1 MARRLATEWL
11 FRPMRAPGRG
21 LQHRDML
28 VINHSALPRDPPDGP
43 NPRVGV
49 AGFAQ
54 GIRGFEAWTQQLA
67 PGAATPPQRHDGEL
81 AILVLQGSGKLQLPD
96 GPQRFQAPCTLV
108 VPPGAEHQVV
118 NHGGGL
124 LQLVIV
130 AAPPKG
136 VAPR

>member
-1 MARRLATEWL
+1 
-11 FRPMRAPGRG
+11 
-21 LQHRDML
+21 ML

-54 GIRGFEAWTQQLA
+54 GIRGFEAFTQQLE
-67 PGAATPPQRHDGEL
+67 PGASTGTRHHDGEL

-124 LQLVIV
+124 LQLVTV

>member
-1 MARRLATEWL
+1 
-11 FRPMRAPGRG
+11 MRAMAPGP
-21 LQHRDML
+21 QHRGML

-49 AGFAQ
+49 AGAAQ
-54 GIRGFEAWTQQLA
+54 GIHGFEAWTQQLE
-67 PGAATPPQRHDGEL
+67 PGASTGCQRHDGEL
-81 AILVLQGSGKLQLPD
+81 AILVLQGSGKLQLPG
-96 GPQRFQAPCTLV
+96 GPQRFQAPCTLI
-108 VPPGAEHQVV
+108 VPAGAEHQVV

-124 LQLVIV
+124 LQLVAV

>member
-1 MARRLATEWL
+1 MARG
-11 FRPMRAPGRG
+11 P
-21 LQHRDML
+21 QHRGML
-28 VINHSALPRDPPDGP
+28 VIHHSALPRDPPDGP

-49 AGFAQ
+49 AGAAQ
-54 GIRGFEAWTQQLA
+54 GIFGFEAWTQQLP
-67 PGAATPPQRHDGEL
+67 PGAATGPHRHDGEL

-118 NHGGGL
+118 NHGGSL
-124 LQLVIV
+124 LQLVAV

>member
-1 MARRLATEWL
+1 
-11 FRPMRAPGRG
+11 
-21 LQHRDML
+21 ML
-28 VINHSALPRDPPDGP
+28 VISHSALPRDPPDGP

-49 AGFAQ
+49 AGA
-54 GIRGFEAWTQQLA
+54 A
-67 PGAATPPQRHDGEL
+67 PGSSCCVQASNAWIPCAATGCHRHDGEL

-96 GPQRFQAPCTLV
+96 GPQRFQAPCTLI
-108 VPPGAEHQVV
+108 VPAGAEHQVV

-124 LQLVIV
+124 LQLVAV